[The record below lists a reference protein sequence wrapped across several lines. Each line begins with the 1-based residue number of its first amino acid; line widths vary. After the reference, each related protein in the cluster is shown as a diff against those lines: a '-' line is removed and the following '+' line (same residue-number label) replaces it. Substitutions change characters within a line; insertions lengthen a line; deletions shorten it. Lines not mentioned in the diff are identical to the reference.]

1 MSSSVQLPCRL
12 AAAHRVAVW
21 CQEQA
26 AVAGGRHGRGSMA
39 RRACGGTAPGVVGLS
54 SALQGPAPEQVAWP
68 SRWVQN

>member
-1 MSSSVQLPCRL
+1 M
-12 AAAHRVAVW
+12 W